1 MNLYLRNFFLDIRR
15 VSSTYNPSQFFS
27 GVCQRNARFRGFQQ
41 QDAHDLLI
49 NVLDMLVLENDKLV
63 KRTKE
68 ERLKGLKRSM
78 VEEVFGGYYVN
89 TMLCL
94 ECMRVSRIRD
104 STLDISV
111 TITFKGTNTTASEK
125 QLRLMMS

>member
-1 MNLYLRNFFLDIRR
+1 
-15 VSSTYNPSQFFS
+15 
-27 GVCQRNARFRGFQQ
+27 
-41 QDAHDLLI
+41 
-49 NVLDMLVLENDKLV
+49 MLVLESDMLL

-68 ERLKGLKRSM
+68 DRLKGLKRSM

-104 STLDISV
+104 PTLDISV
-111 TITFKGTNTTASEK
+111 TISFKGGTNTTQQE
-125 QLRLMMS
+125 R

>member
-1 MNLYLRNFFLDIRR
+1 MM
-15 VSSTYNPSQFFS
+15 VQES
-27 GVCQRNARFRGFQQ
+27 
-41 QDAHDLLI
+41 
-49 NVLDMLVLENDKLV
+49 DKLL

-78 VEEVFGGYYVN
+78 IEEVFGGYYVN

-104 STLDISV
+104 PTLDVSV
-111 TITFKGTNTTASEK
+111 TISFKGNNST
-125 QLRLMMS
+125 Q